1 MKVLGMITEYNPFHN
16 GHKYHLRQSLKES
29 GADASVCVMSGSF
42 VQRGEPSIIN
52 KWVRAK
58 TAVKSGVDLV
68 IELPVAYSLRSAEYF
83 AWGAVRILDSLGI
96 VDTLSFGSECGSL
109 SSLELIANILSDEP
123 DEYKALLKA
132 ELSSGSSFPRARENA
147 VRKFLSSTVADLQSD
162 SSRHSGCDS
171 SDAASCLADSNNIL
185 GIEYLKALKKMT
197 SSIKPITV
205 NRIGNEYN
213 STTLNTELSSASS
226 IRSAIIS
233 KGLNPTELADYLP
246 ADSVKLMEDE
256 FIHGRGPVGIEN
268 FGQFLLSKLRGMSA
282 RDLSS
287 YPDVSEGLENRVLEA
302 ASKSGTLE
310 ELISL
315 SVSKRYTLSRIRRI
329 LFSVL
334 IDMKS
339 DLLAEFDANGGPQ
352 YIHVLG
358 FNEKGRM
365 LLSDIKKK
373 ASLPIMVKPANFK
386 YADNLLLSKMLMLE
400 ALATD
405 LYVMA
410 YTNPEQRFGG
420 QEFTCNLF

>member
-16 GHKYHLRQSLKES
+16 GHIYHLRQSLIES

-58 TAVKSGVDLV
+58 TAVESGVDLV

-83 AWGAVRILDSLGI
+83 AWGAVKLLDSLGI

-109 SSLELIANILSDEP
+109 SQLELIVNILSDEP
-123 DEYKALLKA
+123 DEYKVLLKA
-132 ELSSGSSFPRARENA
+132 ELSAGSSFPRARENA
-147 VRKFLSSTVADLQSD
+147 VRKFLSSTAADLQSD
-162 SSRHSGCDS
+162 SSLHSGCGS
-171 SDAASCLADSNNIL
+171 SDAASCLSDSNNIL

-197 SSIKPITV
+197 SSIKPITIR
-205 NRIGNEYN
+205 RIGNEYN
-213 STTLNTELSSASS
+213 STTLDAELSSASS
-226 IRSAIIS
+226 IRTAIVA
-233 KGLNPTELADYLP
+233 KRLKPTELADYLP
-246 ADSVKLMEDE
+246 EYSVKLMGNE
-256 FIHGRGPVGIEN
+256 FINGRGPVGIEN
-268 FGQFLLSKLRGMSA
+268 FGQVLLSKLRGMTA
-282 RDLSS
+282 RDLAF
-287 YPDVSEGLENRVLEA
+287 YPDVSEGLENRILEA
-302 ASKSGTLE
+302 ASKSGTLG

-334 IDMKS
+334 IDMNS
-339 DLLAEFDANGGPQ
+339 DLLADFDVNGGPQ
-352 YIHVLG
+352 YIRVLG

-365 LLSDIKKK
+365 LLSDIKKN

-386 YADNLLLSKMLMLE
+386 DADNPLLTQMLMLE
-400 ALATD
+400 AHATD